1 MIYQDARVDIQSGD
15 LLAWSGRSTI
25 GRFIRSWTGS
35 TASHVGVA
43 WVVAGRVLVL
53 EAREGRGVTV
63 RPLSRALPAI
73 WVQRDAPWPEA
84 LETLALE
91 RLGEPYSYWGA
102 LRAGLGLRL
111 CSRGWQCAEYAASIL
126 DISLRSPTPA
136 ALVEAVLT
144 QSPNAASR
152 RLTL

>member
-15 LLAWSGRSTI
+15 LLAWSGRSAI
-25 GRFIRSWTGS
+25 GRFIRSWTGG

-73 WVQRDAPWPEA
+73 WGPAGR
-84 LETLALE
+84 TLAGSPGNPGAGAARRTLFL
-91 RLGEPYSYWGA
+91 LGRPPRRPRAPA
-102 LRAGLGLRL
+102 LLPWLAMR
-111 CSRGWQCAEYAASIL
+111 
-126 DISLRSPTPA
+126 
-136 ALVEAVLT
+136 
-144 QSPNAASR
+144 
-152 RLTL
+152 